1 MFVLCAWE
9 WYNLINEKTFTK
21 VWGVPMAQ
29 SRKISTAELRRQNR
43 NNIYR
48 YFYDAQ
54 TPKTKQD
61 IANDLSLSL
70 PTVTQNLRE
79 LMDAGLIEYAG
90 LIDSNGGRRARS
102 MQMCADVQFR
112 SVYKELHADRE
123 TGC

>member
-1 MFVLCAWE
+1 
-9 WYNLINEKTFTK
+9 
-21 VWGVPMAQ
+21 MAQ

-79 LMDAGLIEYAG
+79 LMDAGLIGICRTHRLE
-90 LIDSNGGRRARS
+90 RRTACA
-102 MQMCADVQFR
+102 QHADV
-112 SVYKELHADRE
+112 
-123 TGC
+123 C